1 MTVGCSPPGLEHK
14 DVCFP
19 SPTQGSL
26 ASYFCS
32 LKMTAMISSKQV
44 LSVQLFPCYLILIF
58 WLLSSSWQPI
68 PLLVKTYFFLNSYI
82 AYSSATI
89 ILLFPPVFEMTL
101 SSWFITSF
109 YTAANN
115 TILLLTCFHSRS
127 ANKQQPKYFTVC
139 SACIQSLT
147 AEWVLVR
154 GIKISFCW

>member
-1 MTVGCSPPGLEHK
+1 MTVGCSPPGLEHR

-89 ILLFPPVFEMTL
+89 ILLFPPVFEMTP

-115 TILLLTCFHSRS
+115 TILLLTCFTPDQLINNSQNISQFVLHAFSHSLQNGS
-127 ANKQQPKYFTVC
+127 WSEVSK
-139 SACIQSLT
+139 
-147 AEWVLVR
+147 
-154 GIKISFCW
+154 